1 MGPPVYLIWI
11 ALSWGNIWRLDICTP
26 ILQKELTCKRE
37 LSNRHDK
44 YAIKVVKEGETV
56 GHTPQLFL
64 KTFIRILLSG
74 GSMKVRVTEK

>member
-1 MGPPVYLIWI
+1 M
-11 ALSWGNIWRLDICTP
+11 CTP
-26 ILQKELTCKRE
+26 ILQKELTCERE

-44 YAIKVVKEGETV
+44 YAIKVVKEGGTV
-56 GHTPQLFL
+56 GHTPQLFS